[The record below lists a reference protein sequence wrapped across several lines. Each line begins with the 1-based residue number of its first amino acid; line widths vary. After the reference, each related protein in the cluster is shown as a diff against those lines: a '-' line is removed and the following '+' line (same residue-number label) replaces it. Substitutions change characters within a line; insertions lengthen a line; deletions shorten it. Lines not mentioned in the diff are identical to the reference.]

1 MSKIKEVLK
10 KIANS
15 HDILLNHKKSE
26 LRNEMI
32 DKLKEFEAEYL
43 IVCAKLQIE
52 LSKIFN
58 KLKGMECSVAQ
69 SNINLNN
76 INKIQVILACDD
88 DEKDDLKKK
97 LDEICKSYE
106 KSKKKSLKCEL
117 NKDKECVMELEF
129 K

>member
-15 HDILLNHKKSE
+15 HDILLNHKKTE
-26 LRNEMI
+26 LRDEMI

-76 INKIQVILACDD
+76 INKIQIILSGEDN
-88 DEKDDLKKK
+88 DELKKK
-97 LDEICKSYE
+97 
-106 KSKKKSLKCEL
+106 
-117 NKDKECVMELEF
+117 
-129 K
+129 